1 MTFFKNMQDQQSYQ
15 PELESAF
22 DLGATQ
28 TPNALAATA
37 ANEAQK
43 KAVEQSIA
51 TSLGVGGTAAATGAL
66 PFLATPW
73 GAAAMIGS
81 QAVMQIAAQKAADAR
96 AKRQAIAQIE
106 QNKGAQMGQGLD
118 TILESYR
125 GLR

>member
-1 MTFFKNMQDQQSYQ
+1 ME
-15 PELESAF
+15 ELESAF
-22 DLGATQ
+22 GLGATQ

-51 TSLGVGGTAAATGAL
+51 TSLGLGTATATGKL
-66 PFLATPW
+66 PFLATPM

-81 QAVMQIAAQKAADAR
+81 QAVMQIAAQRAADER
-96 AKRQAIAQIE
+96 AKRQAMAQIE